1 MTHTSI
7 SLDPFNTTTTSNKF
21 QISWPQYLAS
31 KRELIYAQIVLKSRE
46 RASWSKKK
54 SIEQLSTAKTTI
66 KQTSFDSRSMG
77 AVFRDQL
84 DIIQYL
90 VDNFPNIDRK
100 RIMLIGTGTS
110 AYTALGSLA
119 DDKSNL
125 INAAIAIAPVVNWRL
140 IGMLIEIMIS
150 GPFLYT
156 FNWIFFW
163 C

>member
-1 MTHTSI
+1 
-7 SLDPFNTTTTSNKF
+7 
-21 QISWPQYLAS
+21 
-31 KRELIYAQIVLKSRE
+31 
-46 RASWSKKK
+46 
-54 SIEQLSTAKTTI
+54 
-66 KQTSFDSRSMG
+66 MG
-77 AVFRDQL
+77 AVFGDQL

-156 FNWIFFW
+156 FNWIFFGAEF
-163 C
+163 